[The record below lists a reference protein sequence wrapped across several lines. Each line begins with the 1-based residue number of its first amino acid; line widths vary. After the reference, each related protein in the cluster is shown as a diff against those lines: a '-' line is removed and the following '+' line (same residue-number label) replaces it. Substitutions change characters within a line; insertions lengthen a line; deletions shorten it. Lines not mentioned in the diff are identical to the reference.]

1 MYTALIFVLSAISL
15 LMIVLAVVIMTGK
28 GDGLIAGYNT
38 AREEK
43 REQYNIKQLRAVVA
57 VLILFTL
64 AFVWFVALIDDSA
77 VTMLVGLP
85 VLFFV
90 YLAGIIITNRSRKK
104 K

>member
-1 MYTALIFVLSAISL
+1 MDTALIFVLSAISL

-38 AREEK
+38 TREEK

-64 AFVWFVALIDDSA
+64 AFVWFVALIDDS
-77 VTMLVGLP
+77 VITMLVGLP

>member
-1 MYTALIFVLSAISL
+1 MGTALIFVLSAISL
-15 LMIVLAVVIMTGK
+15 IMIILAVVIMMGK

-38 AREEK
+38 ASEEK
-43 REQYNIKQLRAVVA
+43 REQYNIKQLRTVVA

-64 AFVWFVALIDDSA
+64 AFVWFMALVDDF
-77 VTMLVGLP
+77 VITMLVGLP
-85 VLFFV
+85 VLCFV